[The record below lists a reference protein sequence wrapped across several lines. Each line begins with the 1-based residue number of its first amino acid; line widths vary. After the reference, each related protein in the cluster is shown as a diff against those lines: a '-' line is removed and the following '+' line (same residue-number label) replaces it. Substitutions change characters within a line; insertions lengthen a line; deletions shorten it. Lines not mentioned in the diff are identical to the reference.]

1 MKVKR
6 ISKLEGTATLLLL
19 YRVSHPIIDMDW
31 VDFDFINPTPYLV
44 A

>member
-19 YRVSHPIIDMDW
+19 YRVSHLLIALGW
-31 VDFDFINPTPYLV
+31 VDFAPTPDLV